1 MLVCEVELGNPMKV
15 KTARSN
21 LDPTSQLYD
30 EGFDSVAASASW
42 GGLRVPEF
50 VIYRREQC
58 VPRYILAVRQ
68 VPAKSQQAL
77 RPSPMS
83 DNVDWT
89 QICQRNVKHTLGE
102 RLARD
107 ARQESAADLELGEAP
122 SSSDAPAMASRP
134 RSVDVVGEVEGC
146 LDAADGDAGGFL
158 ANGSLIHRPTGS
170 GEGKRELLMC
180 YDERTMTLV
189 FYCALHPKKP
199 IDAIVPTSRQQSRS
213 FLADASGSSL
223 ACDNARNAHNSF
235 SEYVSLV
242 DAVGLEHVRS
252 VEPTSNTSLDR
263 KEGCNIALTVY
274 YAPRR
279 TGGPSSFFSW
289 LGNTATTTIR
299 LVRLDGESLEEMSQR
314 RDRILFILRSL
325 MLRMPTR
332 FAKREVP
339 RSGTWIIDEVTLAA
353 RPKLR
358 NEEIRRMLGRPK
370 GLREEFSEICERW
383 RGLCN
388 CDAMRSGFAEFTQ
401 GSRLEVA
408 LKLICVPIALPIVLA
423 VMLVWRGVPAL
434 LSLCLLSILTA
445 FRLVTLAWVAVLNLV
460 AAHAKAL
467 VFAIYDRCLAP
478 ILRVVHTLVVRP
490 LQAGGVAAVH
500 ALLPILAAV
509 AHAASWT
516 CINCIRLL
524 RVACKG
530 LTKLDELVSSAF
542 VGSITLVWN
551 VVLAFQKCLK
561 DICGG
566 CCEQTTEFLLAC
578 WRIILSTFRILGST
592 LGAILRFVWRQVFWL
607 LSWIASTVATLIR
620 AFFSAVFAVAKA
632 LSHVLTPMFQTLYG
646 WVLILGHL
654 LWTGTTATASALFA
668 AVSASIRVAV
678 ALVFAILTPVTR
690 LSIAIYVGLLVP
702 IGRGMLS
709 VAQTIAGVILTVIGA
724 VAAAVGLVAH
734 AISTLIGGVFQT
746 VSGVVI
752 AVANVVGAVAAA
764 VGRAVG
770 AVIDAV
776 VEVVV
781 AIINIFTGRGKGSAH
796 GYGMV

>member
-1 MLVCEVELGNPMKV
+1 
-15 KTARSN
+15 
-21 LDPTSQLYD
+21 
-30 EGFDSVAASASW
+30 
-42 GGLRVPEF
+42 
-50 VIYRREQC
+50 
-58 VPRYILAVRQ
+58 
-68 VPAKSQQAL
+68 
-77 RPSPMS
+77 
-83 DNVDWT
+83 
-89 QICQRNVKHTLGE
+89 
-102 RLARD
+102 
-107 ARQESAADLELGEAP
+107 
-122 SSSDAPAMASRP
+122 
-134 RSVDVVGEVEGC
+134 
-146 LDAADGDAGGFL
+146 
-158 ANGSLIHRPTGS
+158 
-170 GEGKRELLMC
+170 
-180 YDERTMTLV
+180 
-189 FYCALHPKKP
+189 
-199 IDAIVPTSRQQSRS
+199 
-213 FLADASGSSL
+213 
-223 ACDNARNAHNSF
+223 
-235 SEYVSLV
+235 
-242 DAVGLEHVRS
+242 
-252 VEPTSNTSLDR
+252 
-263 KEGCNIALTVY
+263 
-274 YAPRR
+274 
-279 TGGPSSFFSW
+279 
-289 LGNTATTTIR
+289 
-299 LVRLDGESLEEMSQR
+299 
-314 RDRILFILRSL
+314 
-325 MLRMPTR
+325 
-332 FAKREVP
+332 
-339 RSGTWIIDEVTLAA
+339 
-353 RPKLR
+353 
-358 NEEIRRMLGRPK
+358 
-370 GLREEFSEICERW
+370 
-383 RGLCN
+383 
-388 CDAMRSGFAEFTQ
+388 
-401 GSRLEVA
+401 
-408 LKLICVPIALPIVLA
+408 
-423 VMLVWRGVPAL
+423 MLVWRGVPAL